1 MQMEEKNKLDI
12 NPHERVIDLPRWVM
26 YVPDPMLGHEEV
38 EWTPDDDKSK
48 ERAKKM
54 FEDKLKAGWAAF
66 KEVVKDGVK
75 KWEKIDHFDSR
86 YTKVLLLP
94 LTKQLA
100 AGG

>member
-1 MQMEEKNKLDI
+1 METPNILDI
-12 NPHERVIDLPRWVM
+12 NPKQMVVDLPKFVM
-26 YVPDPMLGHEEV
+26 FVPDPMLGHEEV

-48 ERAKKM
+48 DRAKKI
-54 FEDKLKAGWAAF
+54 FEDKLRAGWAAF

-75 KWEKIDHFDSR
+75 KWEKIDHFDAR